1 MKIYTKTGDGGTTS
15 LIGGRR
21 VSKAD
26 VQVEAYGTLDELNS
40 WLGLVAC
47 DLIEDAPLHKFLLQM
62 QGVLLKIGGFYSFD
76 FASGKSFDYPF
87 VEDAD
92 IEELERWIDELD
104 ATLPPLDHFILPG
117 GTPASCHA
125 HIARTVCRRAER
137 ALVGLVERMNV
148 EATRAC
154 MAQRYINRLS
164 DFLFVLARYQ
174 NEVPKVS
181 F

>member
-1 MKIYTKTGDGGTTS
+1 
-15 LIGGRR
+15 
-21 VSKAD
+21 
-26 VQVEAYGTLDELNS
+26 
-40 WLGLVAC
+40 
-47 DLIEDAPLHKFLLQM
+47 
-62 QGVLLKIGGFYSFD
+62 
-76 FASGKSFDYPF
+76 
-87 VEDAD
+87 
-92 IEELERWIDELD
+92 
-104 ATLPPLDHFILPG
+104 DHFILPG

-137 ALVGLVERMNV
+137 ALVGLVERMNI

>member
-26 VQVEAYGTLDELNS
+26 AQVEAYGTLDELNS
-40 WLGLVAC
+40 WMGQVAC
-47 DLIEDAPLHKFLLQM
+47 DIKEDESLYNTILQI
-62 QGVLLKIGGFYSFD
+62 QSVLFKIGGFYSFD
-76 FASGKSFDYPF
+76 FASEKPFEYPF
-87 VEDAD
+87 VEDID
-92 IEELERWIDELD
+92 IEILEKWIDKLD
-104 ATLPPLDHFILPG
+104 AALPPLDNFILPG

-125 HIARTVCRRAER
+125 HIARTVCRRGER
-137 ALVGLVERMNV
+137 ALIGLAESVD
-148 EATRAC
+148 ATRART
-154 MAQRYINRLS
+154 AQRYINRLS

-174 NEVPKVS
+174 NEVK

>member
-1 MKIYTKTGDGGTTS
+1 M
-15 LIGGRR
+15 IGGRR

-26 VQVEAYGTLDELNS
+26 PQVEAYGTLDELNS
-40 WLGLVAC
+40 WVGLVAC
-47 DLIEDAPLHKFLLQM
+47 DLVEDEPLHRFLLQI
-62 QGVLLKIGGFYSFD
+62 QSVLFKIGSFYSFD

-92 IEELERWIDELD
+92 IEALERWIDELD
-104 ATLPPLDHFILPG
+104 ATLPPLDNFILPG

-125 HIARTVCRRAER
+125 HIARTVCRRGER
-137 ALVGLVERMNV
+137 ALIGLVENANID
-148 EATRAC
+148 ATRAHT
-154 MAQRYINRLS
+154 AQRYINRLS

-174 NEVPKVS
+174 NEPEKRK

>member
-1 MKIYTKTGDGGTTS
+1 M
-15 LIGGRR
+15 IGGRR

-26 VQVEAYGTLDELNS
+26 PQVEAYGTLDELNS
-40 WLGLVAC
+40 WVGLVAC
-47 DLIEDAPLHKFLLQM
+47 DLVKDEPLHKFLLQI
-62 QGVLLKIGGFYSFD
+62 QGVLFKIGGFYSFD

-104 ATLPPLDHFILPG
+104 ATLRPLDHFILPG
-117 GTPASCHA
+117 GTPASCHT

-137 ALVGLVERMNV
+137 ALVGLEKSMNA

-174 NEVPKVS
+174 NEVRAVS